1 MARTI
6 EKKADDAASRSANV
20 AAADNKKAAAPGN
33 KKAVGRPQMASKAP
47 RGAVAPRPTQG
58 GKSPYSLQQRG
69 ALLAAARLA
78 KPISRLSQKDD
89 KVARARRRK
98 HHVLKEI
105 REQQKSTA
113 HAIARA
119 PFQRQVRETTIDV
132 AGKPFRWQESAL
144 DAIQTAA
151 EALLT
156 QLFGEANRQTYA
168 QRQKMLLRRT
178 LIFTIQ
184 TARRFGM
191 SCIDS
196 GPLQAEVFDMG
207 GGVKLQQIEG
217 QQQIKAYKQARAD
230 ANRKKPKAAAAA
242 AAPAAPAADDG
253 DDEQGEFSEAGVEE
267 IELASGVAAE
277 GSE

>member
-1 MARTI
+1 M
-6 EKKADDAASRSANV
+6 KKAAVADDAASRADKA
-20 AAADNKKAAAPGN
+20 AAADNKKVVANAN
-33 KKAVGRPQMASKAP
+33 KKAVVRPQVASKAP
-47 RGAVAPRPTQG
+47 RGAVPLRPTQG
-58 GKSPYSLQQRG
+58 GKGPMSAQRL
-69 ALLAAARLA
+69 ALLAAARQA
-78 KPISRLSQKDD
+78 KPIDRLSQKND

-105 REQQKSTA
+105 REQQESTT
-113 HAIARA
+113 HAIPRA

-132 AGKPFRWQESAL
+132 SGKPFRWQESAL
-144 DAIQTAA
+144 DALQTAS

-184 TARRFGM
+184 TARRLGM

-196 GPLQAEVFDMG
+196 GPLPAEVFDMG

-217 QQQIKAYKQARAD
+217 PQQIKAYKQARAA
-230 ANRKKPKAAAAA
+230 ANRKKSKKAQPAPADPEPAAAAE
-242 AAPAAPAADDG
+242 
-253 DDEQGEFSEAGVEE
+253 DEQGEFSEAGVDEV
-267 IELASGVAAE
+267 ELASGVAAD
-277 GSE
+277 GSQ